1 MIAGSK
7 FSFYIIPIRP
17 VLSGRHKPELFHT
30 HTMMVKYIENYYKT
44 KRNDKISLR
53 PSYKSLKMLF
63 YRLSVLEIIVGKDI
77 FIMAD
82 GFTLGSE
89 RVSFHYEQ
97 TIIRTFIIENFY
109 LTVVDQ

>member
-1 MIAGSK
+1 
-7 FSFYIIPIRP
+7 
-17 VLSGRHKPELFHT
+17 
-30 HTMMVKYIENYYKT
+30 
-44 KRNDKISLR
+44 
-53 PSYKSLKMLF
+53 MLF

-77 FIMAD
+77 FIMAV